1 MSQSYLLHKSQLWPL
16 LTDQLDAVHRKKSI
30 KLANLPGS
38 KLVVSDI
45 IEVIKDF
52 VNSYNPP
59 LELERLS
66 LQSCQLSE
74 ISGNFSSFSSS
85 IKYLDLHQ
93 NNVHSISESIISC
106 FPSLEILDLSSNNLS
121 TLPGNLS
128 QLKNLRIISIR
139 NNKFKYLPPVLAEL
153 PSINLMEIAENP
165 LVVPSLELIR
175 SLQKSNSDY
184 DWILELK
191 SYLMAHKSLLDFKI
205 QEQQQN
211 LQKQSQPL
219 SAPPALPNSQQP
231 MLTRPKSISDKS
243 KASRAARRMG
253 LLIKRE
259 DASSPPSSADASSVS
274 IHDSTND
281 TFASSGVS
289 NANSTLDDTTAS
301 FPFASQA
308 QTNGNHSIINT
319 TSILTGGSDYLHT
332 DFTNTLSNPSSASAI
347 ETSFSIVTPPPPNMT
362 MSTTTATTASNSPT
376 SIAAPISKTAN
387 ASVASSNTTSNVST
401 LSRPTS
407 RNRSR
412 SNTLKEIDRIL
423 EKNDKVDTEHKS
435 GAYFRRLSTLQEIPG
450 DKKDVQSENVRSIQN
465 SQTTK
470 TNEDTITK
478 THSAANRTAPA
489 IVSNDISPSR
499 TNPVAVANKKHS
511 ISSIVKVSRKVLF
524 SFSELHSSV
533 RRFTG
538 FCADKKVTM
547 KMVSLL
553 YTTKS
558 NIDSLVENLEIMEE
572 TGTNLDQI
580 VASLHV
586 CISSFKAIMTL
597 LSENFASFVDKIDVC
612 FIRMLYLTL
621 YGSFNELLNAYR
633 TLVPAVQK
641 PPPKFNVPVTAAATE
656 STKQKLS
663 INTTHFDHDDVDEK
677 LYVTIDSATTTAQN
691 IFSELNKAINKSA
704 IASASSSDPATNASV
719 ANKVNELTNVCV
731 SFFDITKRLKTKL
744 ITIRN
749 NPSQTTKKS
758 FGEDINLF
766 IKSIVQT
773 LACVKG
779 IVKDLPILDD
789 IRASMST
796 LTKTAKEVTYMLEVS
811 SYKTLATDS
820 TGTQYPPA
828 LVSIPSVSNL
838 FTPVSAHP
846 PLQSPSSVNLAQ
858 LASNGNMGVTRTP
871 LTSSL
876 TASSIK
882 TSSLSISG
890 PSSSTLGNITNT
902 AAGVTP
908 MGSPGLVNGHNIGPL
923 TAPTQSS
930 GQYYAKNGMNP
941 FDGLIMA
948 SRNHDREIV
957 DAE

>member
-219 SAPPALPNSQQP
+219 SAPPALPNGQQP

-308 QTNGNHSIINT
+308 QTNGNHT
-319 TSILTGGSDYLHT
+319 
-332 DFTNTLSNPSSASAI
+332 
-347 ETSFSIVTPPPPNMT
+347 
-362 MSTTTATTASNSPT
+362 SNSPT

-387 ASVASSNTTSNVST
+387 ASVASSNTT
-401 LSRPTS
+401 

-633 TLVPAVQK
+633 TL
-641 PPPKFNVPVTAAATE
+641 FNVPVTAAATE

-882 TSSLSISG
+882 T
-890 PSSSTLGNITNT
+890 
-902 AAGVTP
+902 
-908 MGSPGLVNGHNIGPL
+908 PGLVNGHNIGPL